1 MNINIGDTVYIRCIS
16 QPPMDI
22 TTIVAKR
29 KKNNF
34 TKKGKHCTEMLSVAI
49 LMKTE
54 KQSGSGSKR
63 MDT

>member
-22 TTIVAKR
+22 TTIVAK
-29 KKNNF
+29 K
-34 TKKGKHCTEMLSVAI
+34 E

-54 KQSGSGSKR
+54 KQSGSGLKR
-63 MDT
+63 TDT